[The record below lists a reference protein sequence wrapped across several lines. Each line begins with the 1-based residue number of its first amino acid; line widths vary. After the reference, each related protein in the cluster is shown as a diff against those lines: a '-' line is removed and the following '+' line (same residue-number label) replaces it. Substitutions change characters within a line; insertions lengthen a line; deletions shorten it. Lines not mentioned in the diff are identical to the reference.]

1 MSKFTELF
9 NGFERA
15 VCPVLGFGQNLFWGG
30 GHTLETEPTR
40 NGWKA
45 RFVGPAEISRVVLV
59 GQKGVRGCATV
70 VRHHDGQLDVA
81 LYDCEPKVIHD
92 SIANNGRAGHDAEYF
107 QIPDLSGCGLRIIQR
122 IEKMREEI
130 RKYEDS
136 YIPVDDAAREIDL
149 LEANRC
155 AECGSLFSC
164 KCEGRE

>member
-92 SIANNGRAGHDAEYF
+92 SIANNGLAGHDAEYF

-130 RKYEDS
+130 RKYEERRFAS
-136 YIPVDDAAREIDL
+136 MRTHTSPSTTQP
-149 LEANRC
+149 
-155 AECGSLFSC
+155 G
-164 KCEGRE
+164 K